1 MPIFYTGLGPQTK
14 MILDVAARV
23 TMMSKIL
30 EEAIVIIVSIAA
42 SDYQGHHDRATIHR
56 KGMELDTQKA
66 ILAQKK
72 LLTQQM
78 KVLTKQIDQLPQQIQ
93 PGSSHKS

>member
-1 MPIFYTGLGPQTK
+1 MHIFYNGLGPQTK

-42 SDYQGHHDRATIHR
+42 SDYQGHHDRAHVHR
-56 KGMELDTQKA
+56 KGIMELDTPNSILGQNMLISQQIKA
-66 ILAQKK
+66 
-72 LLTQQM
+72 
-78 KVLTKQIDQLPQQIQ
+78 LTK
-93 PGSSHKS
+93 

>member
-1 MPIFYTGLGPQTK
+1 